1 MNFSKKKHS
10 LNTKH
15 RILIVV
21 LPLVI
26 LPIIVI
32 SLYATINFYNKSFV
46 QNKEFYQGII
56 SQVTTNIDFYYNQDF
71 SLAEIAEEMKISRQG
86 VRDLIKRAEKQL
98 FELEEALGLV
108 EKFLSINR
116 KIGEIQSCCD
126 ELYEKSKEEQT
137 RKTINKISELIKEI
151 TEKI

>member
-1 MNFSKKKHS
+1 MDKN
-10 LNTKH
+10 LD
-15 RILIVV
+15 IGMLMD
-21 LPLVI
+21 
-26 LPIIVI
+26 
-32 SLYATINFYNKSFV
+32 FYGQMLTDK
-46 QNKEFYQGII
+46 Q
-56 SQVTTNIDFYYNQDF
+56 TDAIDFYYNQDF

-126 ELYEKSKEEQT
+126 ELYEKSEEEQT
-137 RKTINKISELIKEI
+137 RKTIKKISGLIKEI